1 MYFTINIE
9 GVTQLEFVFAYMV
22 IIFLVIIIIPKYLKF
37 IDSSY
42 EAASGN
48 NFWQTAFNKG
58 NYGEFLTY
66 FSLEKM
72 EGNHKLLTNLYV
84 PKEDGSTTEIDLLLI
99 SESGIFVFESKNY
112 SGWIFGN
119 EKYQKWTQTFPNKKK
134 YQFFNPIWQNN
145 GHISALKNVMKLEN
159 DALFK
164 SYIIFSERCTLKKIT
179 LQSENVKVI
188 KRNSLIPNVKRD
200 IAESPKILSPE
211 QVQVIYKVLRR
222 YALADEV
229 TKQAHIA
236 AVKAKV

>member
-1 MYFTINIE
+1 MAV
-9 GVTQLEFVFAYMV
+9 VT
-22 IIFLVIIIIPKYLKF
+22 
-37 IDSSY
+37 
-42 EAASGN
+42 
-48 NFWQTAFNKG
+48 FWQTAFNKG
-58 NYGEFLTY
+58 NYGEFLIY

-99 SESGIFVFESKNY
+99 YESGIFVFESKNY
-112 SGWIFGN
+112 SGWIYGN
-119 EKYQKWTQTFPNKKK
+119 EKYQKWTQIFPNKKK

-164 SYIIFSERCTLKKIT
+164 SYIIFSERFTLKKIT
-179 LQSENVKVI
+179 LQSENGKVI
-188 KRNSLIPNVKRD
+188 KTNRLIPNVKRD
-200 IAESPKILSPE
+200 IVESPKILSPE
-211 QVQVIYKVLRR
+211 QVQVIYKVLGR